1 MPAHHVIAIDG
12 PAASGKSSVARTLA
26 QRLQFSH
33 VNSGAMYRAVT
44 WHVLQRGV
52 NVHEPAAVAAA
63 VERSRIVCDLIDNQ
77 SRILID
83 DHDPTL
89 HLRDDDVNRAVSLVS
104 SVPRVREI
112 LVAHMREYANK
123 GNVVMEGR
131 DIGSVV
137 FPETPFKF
145 YIDASPEVRV
155 QRRLAEGQRDEIAAR
170 DRADSSRIASPL
182 VIAPDATVIDTSAL
196 TIDGVV
202 DQIMQR
208 LVRKGLPVQS
218 QTGPAR
224 PQRMNPYYWLGY
236 TLSRLLAQVFF
247 RFRILH
253 RERMIQSGP
262 VILAMN
268 HQSFFDPPL
277 AGNASDRAIFFLAR
291 RTLLD
296 HWFWGWLLPK
306 LNVIPVDQEGS
317 DRSALK
323 ALIRILRAGQATLV
337 FPEGARTLDGNLQP
351 AQPGLGLVIAKTRAP
366 VVPMR
371 IFGAHEAWPRG
382 SKKIRFHPITIV
394 VGHPI
399 FFSEADIA
407 ERGKDVYQSLSERVM
422 TEIAKLTID
431 GNG

>member
-1 MPAHHVIAIDG
+1 HRIIAIDG
-12 PAASGKSSVARTLA
+12 PAASGKSSVALA
-26 QRLQFSH
+26 LARRLGFSY

-44 WHVLQRGV
+44 WHVLQRSV
-52 NVHEPAAVAAA
+52 DVHEPAALVAA
-63 VERSRIVCDLIDNQ
+63 VEQSKIVCELVDNQ

-83 DHDPTL
+83 DHDPTS
-89 HLRDDDVNRAVSLVS
+89 HLRDDNVNRAVSIVS
-104 SVPRVREI
+104 SIPRVRRI
-112 LVAHMREYANK
+112 LVPRMRECAQAN
-123 GNVVMEGR
+123 NVVMEGR
-131 DIGSVV
+131 DIWSVV

-170 DRADSSRIASPL
+170 DRADSSRLASPL
-182 VIAPDATVIDTSAL
+182 VIAPDAAVIDTSAL

-202 DQIMQR
+202 DRIMQR
-208 LVRKGLPVQS
+208 LVAKGLPVRF
-218 QTGPAR
+218 QTATPR
-224 PQRMNPYYWLGY
+224 RQRMNPYYWLGY
-236 TLSRLLAQVFF
+236 TLSRLLAQIFF

-291 RTLLD
+291 KTLLD

-323 ALIRILRAGQATLV
+323 ALIRILRAGEATLV
-337 FPEGARTLDGNLQP
+337 FPEGGRTLDGNLQP
-351 AQPGLGLVIAKTRAP
+351 AQPGIGLV
-366 VVPMR
+366 
-371 IFGAHEAWPRG
+371 
-382 SKKIRFHPITIV
+382 
-394 VGHPI
+394 
-399 FFSEADIA
+399 
-407 ERGKDVYQSLSERVM
+407 
-422 TEIAKLTID
+422 
-431 GNG
+431 